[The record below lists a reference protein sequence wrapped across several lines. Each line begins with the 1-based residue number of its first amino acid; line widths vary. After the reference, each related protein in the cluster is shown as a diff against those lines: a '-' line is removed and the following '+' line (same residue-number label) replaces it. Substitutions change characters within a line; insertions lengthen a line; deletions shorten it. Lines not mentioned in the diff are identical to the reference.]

1 MQSHWLNKRLVGA
14 ATKIQFLISKLVF
27 TCQLHLIGLL
37 TVRNRCYVWET
48 SWRTPQKLASFF
60 SILRSKTTGGI
71 AKIFSTSQGQQRNN
85 YLAPGSF
92 RVVKLQRLRLLMFFR
107 SRYNETFFRTSQFLL
122 SPNLS
127 AFLTSVFRSFTL
139 LSMLSSIIKVFF
151 QLSKNVQQL

>member
-71 AKIFSTSQGQQRNN
+71 AKFLVLVRD
-85 YLAPGSF
+85 
-92 RVVKLQRLRLLMFFR
+92 
-107 SRYNETFFRTSQFLL
+107 SRET
-122 SPNLS
+122 
-127 AFLTSVFRSFTL
+127 
-139 LSMLSSIIKVFF
+139 IIWRQDLFV
-151 QLSKNVQQL
+151 L